1 MTLMANTVS
10 VGFGTFCLQRVGFES
25 VQVAR
30 PQPGASTVVLHP
42 ILQ

>member
-1 MTLMANTVS
+1 MALLANAVS
-10 VGFGTFCLQRVGFES
+10 VGLGTFGLHRVGFES

-30 PQPGASTVVLHP
+30 PQPDASTVVLLL